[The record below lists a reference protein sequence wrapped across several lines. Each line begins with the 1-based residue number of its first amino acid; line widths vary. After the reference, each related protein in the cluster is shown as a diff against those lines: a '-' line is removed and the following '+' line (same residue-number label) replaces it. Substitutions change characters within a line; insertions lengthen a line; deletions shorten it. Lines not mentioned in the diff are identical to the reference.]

1 MLMSRYKVLPLPID
15 FQDDFAELYYSDPWD
30 RPNKI
35 DPIFNRDG
43 MYLDRKKNICW
54 VETKHGC
61 WIVGDSGDFDQE
73 LLYRANDENI
83 LHPDVIKAFKVLESH
98 NLLTMDLK
106 RKWWRSR
113 DAEQLRDT
121 YRQARA
127 WRLRT
132 LGK

>member
-1 MLMSRYKVLPLPID
+1 MSRYKVLPLPLEFKD
-15 FQDDFAELYYSDPWD
+15 YFAEAFYSDPWN
-30 RPNKI
+30 RENPT
-35 DPIFNRDG
+35 DPVFNRDG
-43 MYLDRKKNICW
+43 LYYDREKDVCW

-61 WIVGDSGDFDQE
+61 WILGGKEKF
-73 LLYRANDENI
+73 NDELAYRSSDEDI
-83 LHPDVIKAFKVLESH
+83 LHPDVIKAFKILESH

-121 YRQARA
+121 YRRARA